1 MSKKQAHRSH
11 LYGDGSFMVLVTVLF
26 LGGGGIFFGSRRR
39 RYAPMCPEFLIPAGV
54 HTVDIVA
61 DEDDWQEML
70 SNAMAEEYI
79 SCALVIDGESY
90 KNVGIRPKG
99 NTSLS
104 TVANS
109 DSDRYSFKIEFDHY
123 DSTSTYYGLD
133 KLCLNNVIQDN
144 TYMKDYLC
152 YQMMAYTGAETP
164 LTSYVWIR

>member
-1 MSKKQAHRSH
+1 MSKSKRIDLICMVTAV
-11 LYGDGSFMVLVTVLF
+11 FMVLVTVLF
-26 LGGGGIFFGSRRR
+26 LGGGGIFLEAAAADMPYVSRIFDTSR
-39 RYAPMCPEFLIPAGV
+39 V

-123 DSTSTYYGLD
+123 DSASTYYGLD
-133 KLCLNNVIQDN
+133 KLCLTMSYRI
-144 TYMKDYLC
+144 
-152 YQMMAYTGAETP
+152 TP
-164 LTSYVWIR
+164 I

>member
-1 MSKKQAHRSH
+1 M
-11 LYGDGSFMVLVTVLF
+11 
-26 LGGGGIFFGSRRR
+26 
-39 RYAPMCPEFLIPAGV
+39 
-54 HTVDIVA
+54 
-61 DEDDWQEML
+61 
-70 SNAMAEEYI
+70 
-79 SCALVIDGESY
+79 
-90 KNVGIRPKG
+90 GIRPKG

-164 LTSYVWIR
+164 LTSYVWITVNGEDWGLYIAAEGVEESFAERTYGSDYGAIYKPTACLWAEAVGEPKPKIEMKWDRNCRKGWKAAPAAGIRSAIGRPCWKA